1 MYRRTYVDATHLIS
15 SDTDSNLSVL
25 KVLSEHSSL
34 GVIMG
39 FEPMNSFNFKELE
52 ITCLLPYR
60 LAISHFIQF
69 INTEFI
75 KYKILIY
82 FS

>member
-25 KVLSEHSSL
+25 KVLSGDSLL

-39 FEPMNSFNFKELE
+39 FEPMTSFNFKELE
-52 ITCLLPYR
+52 ISCLLPYP
-60 LAISHFIQF
+60 LGYITFHTIH
-69 INTEFI
+69 
-75 KYKILIY
+75 KH
-82 FS
+82 